1 MVLSLLQAGSRGG
14 AGFLPTHLGV
24 VPPTLQV
31 HKMLAEFRLIPG
43 LNNLFDKLIW
53 RKFTA
58 SNHVVHGQNENC
70 DCSPV
75 RPSVSTVW
83 WVWEAEACPAP
94 HSLLRLQ
101 EISFKIQFLRLL
113 QSFSDHHE

>member
-1 MVLSLLQAGSRGG
+1 MS
-14 AGFLPTHLGV
+14 FTHSSV
-24 VPPTLQV
+24 VSLQV

-75 RPSVSTVW
+75 RSSDST
-83 WVWEAEACPAP
+83 
-94 HSLLRLQ
+94 
-101 EISFKIQFLRLL
+101 F
-113 QSFSDHHE
+113 